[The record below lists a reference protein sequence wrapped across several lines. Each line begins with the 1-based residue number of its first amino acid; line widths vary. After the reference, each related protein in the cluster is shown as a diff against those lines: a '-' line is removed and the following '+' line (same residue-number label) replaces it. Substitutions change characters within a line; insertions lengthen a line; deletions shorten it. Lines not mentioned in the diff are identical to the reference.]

1 MTGALQGVKVL
12 EIGSYVTG
20 PYAGMLLGDL
30 GADVTKIE
38 NKPYGD
44 PFRGWGRT
52 ILNPTFCSL
61 NRNKKSITLTLKTRE
76 ARDIFLLLA
85 DDADV
90 IIEHLRA
97 GSVDGLGVGYETVRA
112 RNPRIIYCSISGFG
126 SEGPYTQLPAYDT
139 IGQAMGGLLS
149 LLTDLDDPKPMGVS
163 LADHLTGIFA
173 SYGILAA
180 LHARTITGE
189 GQLVETSL
197 LQSMVSFVQENAAN
211 YFEDSEVPRRD
222 TRPKGPQ
229 AHCFIA
235 SDGLPFVIHL
245 SSPEKFWVGLTGA
258 VGRPEMRDDPRFA
271 DRPSRA
277 QHYNELHDALADA
290 FVTAPRD
297 EWITKLRKEDVP
309 CSPLNT
315 LEEVF
320 QDPQVEALGMSID
333 LERPGGTPVRVTGSA
348 IRLSAT
354 PPTYDI
360 RPPLLGEH
368 NKEVLGSL
376 GFDTEAI
383 NELEKNEAV

>member
-1 MTGALQGVKVL
+1 MSGALQGVKVL

-30 GADVTKIE
+30 GAEVIKVE

-52 ILNPTFCSL
+52 MLNPTFCSL
-61 NRNKKSITLTLKTRE
+61 NRNKKSITLNLKTNE
-76 ARDIFLLLA
+76 ARDIFLRLA

-90 IIEHLRA
+90 IIENLRP
-97 GSVDGLGVGYETVRA
+97 GSVDGLGIGHETVRA
-112 RNPRIIYCSISGFG
+112 RNPRIVYCSISGFG
-126 SEGPYTQLPAYDT
+126 SEGPYAQLPAYDT

-149 LLTDLDDPKPMGVS
+149 LLTDLDDPKPMGIS

-211 YFEDSEVPRRD
+211 YFEESRVPRRD
-222 TRPKGPQ
+222 TRPRGPQ
-229 AHCFIA
+229 AHCFVA
-235 SDGLPFVIHL
+235 GDGLPFVIHL
-245 SSPEKFWVGLTGA
+245 SSPEKFWVGLTDA
-258 VGRPEMRDDPRFA
+258 VGRPEMRDDARFA
-271 DRPSRA
+271 DRPART
-277 QHYNELHDALADA
+277 QHYDELHDLLADA
-290 FVTAPRD
+290 FAAAPRD
-297 EWITKLRKEDVP
+297 EWISRLREEDVP

-320 QDPQVEALGMSID
+320 QDPQVQALGMSID
-333 LERPGGTPVRVTGSA
+333 LERPGGTPVRVAGSA

-354 PPTYDI
+354 PPTYDL

-368 NKEVLGSL
+368 NEEVLQSL
-376 GFDTEAI
+376 GYDADAI
-383 NELEKNEAV
+383 KQLVNSEAV

>member
-1 MTGALQGVKVL
+1 
-12 EIGSYVTG
+12 
-20 PYAGMLLGDL
+20 
-30 GADVTKIE
+30 
-38 NKPYGD
+38 
-44 PFRGWGRT
+44 
-52 ILNPTFCSL
+52 
-61 NRNKKSITLTLKTRE
+61 
-76 ARDIFLLLA
+76 
-85 DDADV
+85 
-90 IIEHLRA
+90 
-97 GSVDGLGVGYETVRA
+97 
-112 RNPRIIYCSISGFG
+112 
-126 SEGPYTQLPAYDT
+126 
-139 IGQAMGGLLS
+139 
-149 LLTDLDDPKPMGVS
+149 LDDPKPMGIS
-163 LADHLTGIFA
+163 LADHLTGVFA

-189 GQLVETSL
+189 GQSVETSL

-235 SDGLPFVIHL
+235 GDGLPFVIHL
-245 SSPEKFWVGLTGA
+245 SSPEKFWVGLTDA
-258 VGRPEMRDDPRFA
+258 VGRPEMRDDSRFA

-290 FVTAPRD
+290 FATVPRH

-320 QDPQVEALGMSID
+320 QDPQVQALGMSID

-368 NKEVLGSL
+368 NEEVLRSL
-376 GFDTEAI
+376 GYDEDSIKQLVNIEAI
-383 NELEKNEAV
+383 